1 MQIQKIHLNH
11 NSYYIPDTES
21 LRASD
26 FNVISHSII
35 KNVSERDV
43 LKFGTFASDVN
54 FAHDDSFQVVKGR
67 EMRGGID
74 TRLACISNF
83 HKNSKSLS
91 RLRDAIDRNQNLSV
105 YERESQYEWL
115 KDTQVYFKSLLQER
129 KTQRKRPAY
138 YTGALKHKKT
148 RRFMANAA
156 FLIIENEDESLHLF
170 ARIGQT
176 EYDFQF
182 SVKEVA
188 VKSGKQLRCEHSV
201 YDASTIGEDDDFL
214 FDELEFSNKC
224 ESTKNKQDSIVSN
237 LEIKFERKPEPDIE
251 IDEDLKAV
259 LMSVEYEY
267 ALECR
272 A

>member
-1 MQIQKIHLNH
+1 MQTHTIELNY
-11 NSYYIPDTES
+11 NNYSVPDTAS

-35 KNVSERDV
+35 KNVSERDA

-74 TRLACISNF
+74 TELACISNF
-83 HKNSKSLS
+83 HRNAKSLS
-91 RLRDAIDRNQNLSV
+91 RLRDAIERNTQLSP
-105 YERESQYEWL
+105 YEREAQYEWL
-115 KDTQVYFKSLLQER
+115 KDTQYYFKTLLQER
-129 KTQRKRPAY
+129 MTLRKRPIH

-176 EYDFQF
+176 EYDFEF
-182 SVKEVA
+182 SMKEIDVN
-188 VKSGKQLRCEHSV
+188 SGKQLRCDHSV
-201 YDASTIGEDDDFL
+201 YDASTIGKSDDFL
-214 FDELEFSNKC
+214 LDEFEFSSERQSTINKRRSIT
-224 ESTKNKQDSIVSN
+224 ST
-237 LEIKFERKPEPDIE
+237 LEIKFEHRAGVVDGSFVSNE
-251 IDEDLKAV
+251 LQAV
-259 LMSVEYEY
+259 LDSLDAE
-267 ALECR
+267 LLH
-272 A
+272 